1 MRRLNSPL
9 LVLVVLFALATN
21 GCAAWWQN
29 FKNNPIA
36 GILEATTYAM
46 NALGLADMAFNA
58 WASANPEGA
67 AGARPQ
73 YTAIVSNV
81 RNGIATAQGALRT
94 AAELRQPAPDR
105 GAVMREGSIALNQLA
120 DFLQGLRQPAG
131 SAQDPLM
138 QRAVA
143 RLREASRNPV
153 Q

>member
-1 MRRLNSPL
+1 MRRLNNPL
-9 LVLVVLFALATN
+9 LILVVLFALATS

-46 NALGLADMAFNA
+46 NAVGLADMAFNA
-58 WASANPEGA
+58 WASANPDAA

-73 YTAIVSNV
+73 YTSIVSNV

-94 AAELRQPAPDR
+94 AAELRQPEPNRD
-105 GAVMREGSIALNQLA
+105 AVMREGNAAMGQLA
-120 DFLQGLRQPAG
+120 DFLQGLRQPPG

-143 RLREASRNPV
+143 RLREASRPSL